1 MAAQA
6 AVRQMLRGIAAGK
19 PEMDGAVAALLRVIS
34 RARPALATAIMTN
47 R

>member
-1 MAAQA
+1 
-6 AVRQMLRGIAAGK
+6 MLRGIAAGK

-34 RARPALATAIMTN
+34 RVRPAWAAAITMN